1 MQEVVKMPDK
11 KISQAREGL
20 NRAKIEA
27 ALELH
32 GKVEYEYR
40 GNISSREN
48 GSIVKKM
55 VEEYERNLIGK

>member
-1 MQEVVKMPDK
+1 MSDK

-20 NRAKIEA
+20 NKAKIEA

-32 GKVEYEYR
+32 GKGEYKYR
-40 GNISSREN
+40 GNLSSKEN
-48 GSIVKKM
+48 GSLVKKM